1 MISVAEALERI
12 TGAFSP
18 LPAERVGLL
27 DALARVLAEDVVARV
42 TQPPVA
48 VSAMDGYAVRAADV
62 AEVPATL
69 ECVGEAPAGQA
80 HEGVVG
86 PGEAVRIFT
95 GGPVPEG
102 ADAIVLQEDS
112 EADGDRVTVLSGA
125 PQGSFIRHAGLD
137 FKKGDVG
144 LTAGRRLTARDI
156 GLAAAMNVP
165 WLRVRRRPR
174 VAILATG
181 NELVEAGGRVGSNQI
196 ISSNSPALAAF
207 VAAQGG
213 TPVDLGIARDT
224 KQALQAAAKGARGA
238 DLLVTTGGVSVGEHD
253 LVQSALKEIGLKVDL
268 WKVAMRP
275 GKPLMFGRLN
285 RLPVLGFPGN
295 PVSALVCAI
304 VYLGP
309 AIEVM
314 LGFER
319 PEAPPATALLACDLR
334 ENNHRQ
340 DYLRA
345 RLSFNG
351 DGELLATPF
360 TRQDSAMLS
369 HLAHADC
376 LVVRPPFAEAAKA
389 GTRVQI
395 IPLPTLANTV

>member
-1 MISVAEALERI
+1 MISVAEALQRI

-18 LPAERVGLL
+18 LPAEQVGLL
-27 DALARVLAEDVVARV
+27 DALGRVLAEDVVARV

-62 AEVPATL
+62 AELPTTL
-69 ECVGEAPAGQA
+69 RCVGEAPAGQA
-80 HEGVVG
+80 YEGLVG

-95 GGPVPEG
+95 GGPVPES
-102 ADAIVLQEDS
+102 ADTVVLQEDT
-112 EADGDRVTVLSGA
+112 EADGDRVTVLRGA
-125 PQGSFIRHAGLD
+125 PEGSFIRHAGLD
-137 FKKGDVG
+137 FKEGDVG
-144 LTAGRRLTARDI
+144 LTSGRRLTARDI

-181 NELVEAGGRVGSNQI
+181 NELVETGGRVGPNQI

-224 KQALQAAAKGARGA
+224 KHALQAAAKGARGA

-253 LVQSALKEIGLKVDL
+253 LVQSALEEIGLKVDL

-285 RLPVLGFPGN
+285 GLPVLGFPGN

-309 AIEVM
+309 AIEAM

-319 PEAPPATALLACDLR
+319 REEPTTTALLACDLG
-334 ENNHRQ
+334 ENDLRQ

-351 DGELLATPF
+351 DGELRVTPF

-376 LVVRPPFAEAAKA
+376 LVVRPPFAKAAKA

-395 IPLPTLANTV
+395 IPLPTLADTV